1 MTRLSI
7 VESTV
12 VEDPNGEYVRFVDV
26 ISLLTTKYNTMSRMI
41 ESLKANV
48 DQEIE
53 KIEQENVSM

>member
-12 VEDPNGEYVRFVDV
+12 VEDPNGEYVRFADV

-53 KIEQENVSM
+53 KIEQENV

>member
-12 VEDPNGEYVRFVDV
+12 VEDPQGEYVRFSDV
-26 ISLLTTKYNTMSRMI
+26 ISLLITKYNTMSRMI

-53 KIEQENVSM
+53 KIEQENV